1 MKFALI
7 GINSSYFQ
15 SSYSIYAIAASY
27 GGEDV
32 MQLKEYHINQHYERI
47 LSDLYDTNADVY
59 MFSCYLWNIEFVL
72 HLCKNLKQLK
82 NCTIVLG
89 GSEVGYTPEKY
100 FQKTNVI
107 DYIVSGEGESV
118 VNELVHCLS
127 NNINPSFHSQIYT
140 SEKEY
145 DAKSTESEWLTY
157 RKFPYNAKRLAELNG
172 KILYYETSRGCPFAC
187 SYCISQ
193 LDRSVRSLPI
203 DIIEQELLFFMQN
216 HVKQVKLIDRTFNY
230 DDKRARHIIRF
241 ILEHNI
247 CTNFHLEICADILSD
262 ELITLLTCAPVGY
275 FQIEVGV
282 QTTNQETLAVIGRK
296 NDLSKISSSLIRII
310 ESKNIHVHADLI
322 AMLPKETMKSF
333 QSGFNYLYDIK
344 PHMIQIGFLKVLNG
358 TIMYYNSQN
367 YNIIFDIHPPYE
379 TLSTDSI
386 TFREKVFIKE
396 LSHIIDKYY
405 NSRIT
410 MQTLDYLIDSSF
422 PSAFDFYS
430 RFVTYHKENSLFDRS
445 LSRDDC
451 YHTLM
456 SFSKHPEKT
465 ILDSLIAYD
474 YLLNNPLHLP
484 SFLQEKVTVLYPK
497 AFLSFLGNE
506 QFIRCYLPSFEGKM
520 EKEIIKHIFV
530 VVFHDNPIDRIE
542 NQRTIIL
549 FYDEKEKDVFAQNK
563 HIILPYDRY
572 YSLIE

>member
-15 SSYSIYAIAASY
+15 SSYSIYAIAACY
-27 GGEDV
+27 VGRDV
-32 MQLKEYHINQHYERI
+32 MQLKEYHINQQYDRI

-59 MFSCYLWNIEFVL
+59 MFSCYLWNIELIL
-72 HLCKNLKQLK
+72 HLCENLKQLK
-82 NCTIVLG
+82 NCIIILG

-118 VNELVHCLS
+118 INELVQCLS
-127 NNINPSFHSQIYT
+127 NNINPNMHSQIYT
-140 SEKEY
+140 SDKEY
-145 DAKSTESEWLTY
+145 NSKPVPSEWLKY
-157 RKFPYNAKRLAELNG
+157 RKFPYHTKHLAELNG
-172 KILYYETSRGCPFAC
+172 KILYYESSRGCPFAC

-193 LDRSVRSLPI
+193 LDRNVRSLPI
-203 DIIEQELLFFMQN
+203 EIIEQELLFFMRN

-230 DDKRARHIIRF
+230 DDKRALHIIRF
-241 ILEHNI
+241 IIKQNI

-262 ELITLLTCAPVGY
+262 ELITLLECAPVGY

-282 QTTNQETLAVIGRK
+282 QTTNHETLAAIGRK
-296 NDLSKISSSLIRII
+296 NDLGKISSALIRITA
-310 ESKNIHVHADLI
+310 SKNIHVHADLI

-333 QSGFNYLYDIK
+333 QNGFNYLYEIK

-358 TIMYYNSQN
+358 TIMYYKSEY
-367 YNIIFDIHPPYE
+367 YNIIFDKKPPYE
-379 TLSTDSI
+379 TLSTDLI
-386 TFREKVFIKE
+386 TFREKTFIKE

-405 NSRIT
+405 NSKIT
-410 MQTLDYLIDSSF
+410 MQTLDYLINSFF
-422 PSAFDFYS
+422 PSVFDFYS
-430 RFVTYHKENSLFDRS
+430 GFVSYHKENSLFDRS

-451 YHTLM
+451 YRTLI
-456 SFSKHPEKT
+456 SFVKYLDKT
-465 ILDSLIAYD
+465 LIDSLVVYD

-484 SFLQEKVTVLYPK
+484 LFLQEKVTMIYPK
-497 AFLSFLGNE
+497 ALISFLGDE
-506 QFIRCYLPSFEGKM
+506 HFIRCYLPSFEGKK
-520 EKEIIKHIFV
+520 EKEIIKHIFT
-530 VVFHDNPIDRIE
+530 VVFPDNPIDRIE

-549 FYDEKEKDVFAQNK
+549 FYDEKENDVFAQNK